1 MLKLCVMVEF
11 LVLWLRIGTI
21 YEERKNSVDDYDLD
35 YAKNLMVKQAA
46 KVFQVSFFS
55 DCDLQG
61 SGSGHYKCS
70 HHCKII

>member
-1 MLKLCVMVEF
+1 MLKLCVMMEF

-35 YAKNLMVKQAA
+35 YAKNVMVKQAA

-55 DCDLQG
+55 DCDL
-61 SGSGHYKCS
+61 
-70 HHCKII
+70 

>member
-55 DCDLQG
+55 DCDL
-61 SGSGHYKCS
+61 
-70 HHCKII
+70 

>member
-1 MLKLCVMVEF
+1 MLKLCVMMEF

-46 KVFQVSFFS
+46 KVFQVSFFQTVT
-55 DCDLQG
+55 CRGQEG
-61 SGSGHYKCS
+61 A
-70 HHCKII
+70 IINVVTIVK